1 MILLLK
7 NLLFTLLVPGFV
19 VGWMPLY
26 WLESQLAWPDELGPY
41 HLIGLALGLLGFAAY
56 LHCLGHFM
64 VRGQG
69 TPAPI
74 DPPKKLMRR
83 GLFAW
88 VRNPFYLSVLA
99 MVAAEGIFLLSWHI
113 AIYWVVLA
121 SVFQLFVVL
130 YEEQEMS
137 LRYGAMYDD
146 YKQAVPR
153 WFPRRPPNTD

>member
-1 MILLLK
+1 MILLVK

-26 WLESQLAWPDELGPY
+26 WLESQSAWPDDLGPH
-41 HLIGLALGLLGFAAY
+41 HLIGLTLGIVGLIAY

-64 VRGQG
+64 IRGKG

-99 MVAAEGIFLLSWHI
+99 MVAAEGLFLLSWHI
-113 AIYWVVLA
+113 VLYWVVLA
-121 SVFQLFVVL
+121 CAFQLFVVL
-130 YEEQEMS
+130 YEEREMS
-137 LRYGAMYDD
+137 LRYGAMYED
-146 YKQAVPR
+146 YMHAVPR
-153 WFPRRPPNTD
+153 WIPRRPKNTG